1 MIQLTIGITLYRDK
15 KNYKLRTQFIKKA
28 INSIL
33 SQKYSEN
40 IFLIIG
46 NDSPF
51 FPFYLNQV
59 GIKSN
64 KNIRIINRKLNLG
77 EEKNMNDLL
86 SRTKTKW
93 FMWLADDDYLNNNFF
108 NYINKIKDLNKYT
121 AVYSNY
127 YRITKKNKSK
137 KKINKTISIN
147 KLDLNK
153 FHNLFL
159 SRKINLIGTYGVMKK
174 KFLMK
179 IKGIKKLGNSYG
191 PYSDLLVPLKLANHG
206 EIGYIEEKLVNF
218 RIHENSLSINSDYPA
233 YYSAK
238 KDFLNEYKYFK
249 KYISR
254 KEFSNNI
261 YLFNT
266 WFISSIFE
274 VLKRD
279 HSKSIIS
286 KILIM
291 GNINKNVFIN
301 LDLKNYFFIILKILR
316 YIFKLI

>member
-1 MIQLTIGITLYRDK
+1 MIAHFSL
-15 KNYKLRTQFIKKA
+15 
-28 INSIL
+28 
-33 SQKYSEN
+33 
-40 IFLIIG
+40 
-46 NDSPF
+46 
-51 FPFYLNQV
+51 FYLNQV

-261 YLFNT
+261 Y
-266 WFISSIFE
+266 IFST
-274 VLKRD
+274 LG
-279 HSKSIIS
+279 S
-286 KILIM
+286 
-291 GNINKNVFIN
+291 
-301 LDLKNYFFIILKILR
+301 
-316 YIFKLI
+316 

>member
-1 MIQLTIGITLYRDK
+1 
-15 KNYKLRTQFIKKA
+15 
-28 INSIL
+28 
-33 SQKYSEN
+33 
-40 IFLIIG
+40 
-46 NDSPF
+46 
-51 FPFYLNQV
+51 
-59 GIKSN
+59 
-64 KNIRIINRKLNLG
+64 
-77 EEKNMNDLL
+77 
-86 SRTKTKW
+86 
-93 FMWLADDDYLNNNFF
+93 
-108 NYINKIKDLNKYT
+108 
-121 AVYSNY
+121 
-127 YRITKKNKSK
+127 
-137 KKINKTISIN
+137 
-147 KLDLNK
+147 
-153 FHNLFL
+153 
-159 SRKINLIGTYGVMKK
+159 
-174 KFLMK
+174 MK

-286 KILIM
+286 KILII
-291 GNINKNVFIN
+291 GNINKNIFIN